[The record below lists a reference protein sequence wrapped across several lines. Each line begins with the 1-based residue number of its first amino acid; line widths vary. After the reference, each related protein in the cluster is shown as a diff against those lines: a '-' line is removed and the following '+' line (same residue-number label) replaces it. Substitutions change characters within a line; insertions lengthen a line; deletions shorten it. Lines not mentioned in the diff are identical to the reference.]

1 MLNTTITITI
11 TTKGWSL
18 LLWLNCRSLQELS
31 GSSLPEDLGKDAG
44 NHDDHLDNDDD
55 DDESDYVAS
64 QQIPTSGNMT

>member
-31 GSSLPEDLGKDAG
+31 GPSLPEDLGKDAG
-44 NHDDHLDNDDD
+44 NLDDD
-55 DDESDYVAS
+55 DDYDHYGDYVVDS
-64 QQIPTSGNMT
+64 NNYLYQKILL